1 MTARRIGVSDVSAAP
16 TRPPLP
22 RGIRNH
28 NPGNIREAPGDRT
41 RWIGERA
48 TDDDLAFEEFDSAAD
63 GIRALAVTL
72 RNYQRKHGINT
83 IDGAVS
89 RWAPPKGRTSDGRAY
104 SQNTAG
110 YIRAVERESGF
121 DRAAPLDFTRY
132 AHVEPIVQAIIR
144 HENGDP
150 RAHGRGARWYPQ
162 EVVDAG
168 LAAAGVVKPARKSAT
183 VQTQTAQGV
192 AAAGAGAAVLL
203 DAARG
208 AQGLVQPGT
217 SIATALLVLIIG
229 IAAWQVWRK
238 VRARQP

>member
-1 MTARRIGVSDVSAAP
+1 MSAVS

-22 RGIRNH
+22 RGIRCH
-28 NPGNIREAPGDRT
+28 NPGNIRESSGDRT
-41 RWIGERA
+41 RWVGERA
-48 TDDDLAFEEFDSAAD
+48 TDDDPAFEEFNSAAD

-72 RNYQRKHGINT
+72 RNYQRKHGLNT
-83 IDGAVS
+83 IEGVIN
-89 RWAPPKGRTSDGRAY
+89 RWAPPNGRANDGRAY
-104 SQNTAG
+104 TQNTVG
-110 YIRAVERESGF
+110 YIRAVERDTGL
-121 DRAAPLDFTRY
+121 DRAAPLDLSSY

-150 RAHGRGARWYPQ
+150 RAHNRGARWYPQ

-168 LAAAGVVKPARKSAT
+168 LAAAGIVKPASKSRT

-217 SIATALLVLIIG
+217 SVATVLLVLIIG

-238 VRARQP
+238 VKDRGS

>member
-1 MTARRIGVSDVSAAP
+1 MTHRSY
-16 TRPPLP
+16 P
-22 RGIRNH
+22 RGIRND
-28 NPGNIREAPGDRT
+28 NPGNLRESPGDGT
-41 RWIGERA
+41 QWVGERA
-48 TDDDLAFEEFDSAAD
+48 SDDDPQFEEFNSASD
-63 GIRALAVTL
+63 GIRALAITL
-72 RNYQRKHGINT
+72 RTYQRKHGCDTVEKI
-83 IDGAVS
+83 IR
-89 RWAPPKGRTSDGRAY
+89 RWAPPSGRDAQGRAY
-104 SQNTAG
+104 TQNTEG
-110 YIRAVERESGF
+110 YIAAVCKAGGWKRSMVI
-121 DRAAPLDFTRY
+121 DVTTY
-132 AHVEPIVQAIIR
+132 AHAEPLAQAIIA

-150 RAHGRGARWYPQ
+150 RPFGRGARWYPQ

-168 LAAAGVVKPARKSAT
+168 LAAAGVIKPVSKSRT

-238 VRARQP
+238 IKARP